1 MMPYYLYI
9 MASGPKGTLYI
20 GVTSNLAVRVA
31 RHKTGELGGFTARYA
46 VTRLV
51 FVEEF
56 QQINDAIIA
65 EKRIKRWR
73 RDWKIELI
81 EKLNPDWRDLA
92 ATYL

>member
-1 MMPYYLYI
+1 MPYHLYI
-9 MASGPKGTLYI
+9 MASGPKGTLYV
-20 GVTSNLAVRVA
+20 GVTSNLALRVA
-31 RHKTGELGGFTARYA
+31 QHKTGEFSGFTARYA

-56 QQINDAIIA
+56 QQVDDAIAA

-73 RDWKIELI
+73 RNWKIELI